1 MSPVKVLPMK
11 TTSKCEVT
19 LPLQQHKAAGILP
32 RQEVETFVIVH
43 AGRPVIAMA
52 DKWIGAFKGRG
63 SRDAILREVSG
74 QG

>member
-1 MSPVKVLPMK
+1 MM
-11 TTSKCEVT
+11 TTSKCQVT
-19 LPLQQHKAAGILP
+19 LPLQQRKAAGILP

-43 AGRPVIAMA
+43 AERPFIAMA

-63 SRDAILREVSG
+63 STDAILREVRG

>member
-1 MSPVKVLPMK
+1 MK

-52 DKWIGAFKGRG
+52 DKWICAFKGRG